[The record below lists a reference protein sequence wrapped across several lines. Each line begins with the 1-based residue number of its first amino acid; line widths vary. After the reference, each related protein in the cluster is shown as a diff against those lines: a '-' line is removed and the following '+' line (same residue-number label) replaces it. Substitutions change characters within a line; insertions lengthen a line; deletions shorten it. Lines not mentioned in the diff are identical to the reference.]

1 MPKLMKFAP
10 LFVAATLGSIIATS
24 AFAGAGVITT
34 VVTPLQANV
43 TYSVAGETSP
53 PALVTYVGFTVSIAN
68 GGGNT
73 INNVRFTGTAPV
85 TDTAET
91 AAFSSAE
98 GATCTTT
105 IGQAGIEVIQCTI
118 GQLRAGQSFPTF
130 AVFFKAPV
138 KITNGTADSAGQD
151 QVAFSGTTFYA
162 EGTGGEPGSIPD
174 NSTNEWVAGLVTLGT
189 SNPTLVKSAVPKS
202 GGTLFTGDGGVAT
215 VADKWTTSVKVPA
228 TASFTT
234 AEISEALGDGAYA
247 SCSADYLIC
256 VTSDLTIPGTFGYL
270 EITLRRDASTI
281 KSGAK
286 IANAV
291 LYYEDTPGNFPQ
303 LADCQ
308 PGQPNATVKHCL
320 ASRLAYTK
328 KNSPTPDYVGDWQF
342 VVKGAV
348 NGRVRW

>member
-1 MPKLMKFAP
+1 MFLEADAP
-10 LFVAATLGSIIATS
+10 EI
-24 AFAGAGVITT
+24 VI
-34 VVTPLQANV
+34 
-43 TYSVAGETSP
+43 AGEADS
-53 PALVTYVGFTVSIAN
+53 L
-68 GGGNT
+68 
-73 INNVRFTGTAPV
+73 
-85 TDTAET
+85 
-91 AAFSSAE
+91 SSARSL
-98 GATCTTT
+98 
-105 IGQAGIEVIQCTI
+105 IEH
-118 GQLRAGQSFPTF
+118 A
-130 AVFFKAPV
+130 APDIV
-138 KITNGTADSAGQD
+138 LLDVDLGD
-151 QVAFSGTTFYA
+151 
-162 EGTGGEPGSIPD
+162 GTGFDLLNLFPQPGFRVI
-174 NSTNEWVAGLVTLGT
+174 
-189 SNPTLVKSAVPKS
+189 
-202 GGTLFTGDGGVAT
+202 
-215 VADKWTTSVKVPA
+215 
-228 TASFTT
+228 FTT
-234 AEISEALGDGAYA
+234 AHDEFALRAFRYSAIDYLLKPVDPEDLISAVRRA
-247 SCSADYLIC
+247 SQPVHQPDPLIC